1 MRRPGLCREGYGGH
15 MDWKEYLQKE
25 KHCSCGKNHVCD
37 IEEIIIEDGA
47 IKRLPQV
54 LAKHKY
60 QKLCVVSDLHTEQ
73 AAGLM
78 VYEELE
84 KAGYAFE
91 KVVYQD
97 EELVPDEDALI
108 YLFTRVPN
116 DCDLIIAVGS
126 GTINDLCRY
135 VSYKMKMDYYIVGTA
150 PSMDGY
156 ASNVSPLIIR
166 HLKTTYEARPARV
179 IIGDLDIISKA
190 PLHMIAAGVG
200 DILGKY
206 VCLTDWQL
214 AHIGNGEYICPEVM
228 ELVRESI
235 KKVAENAGRAA
246 NRDKEAICA
255 IMEGLVL
262 SGIAMSYIGNS
273 RPASGSEHHMSH
285 YWEMMFLL
293 ARQPDPLHGTKVG
306 TGTVMAIR
314 LYEMLK
320 EKREKLFPLTAPSFA
335 YDLWKEKIK
344 EAYGPAAP
352 GVLELE
358 KKTGKN
364 SDKEVLR
371 RRAAFQAHEEEI
383 FSVIDQLPEAEDIIE
398 ILKSMEA
405 PYYPEQINVSEN
417 VFTRGIYYAKD
428 LRDRFGLLQI
438 LFDLNLQEEFTN
450 RLIREIY

>member
-1 MRRPGLCREGYGGH
+1 M
-15 MDWKEYLQKE
+15 
-25 KHCSCGKNHVCD
+25 
-37 IEEIIIEDGA
+37 
-47 IKRLPQV
+47 
-54 LAKHKY
+54 
-60 QKLCVVSDLHTEQ
+60 
-73 AAGLM
+73 
-78 VYEELE
+78 
-84 KAGYAFE
+84 
-91 KVVYQD
+91 
-97 EELVPDEDALI
+97 
-108 YLFTRVPN
+108 
-116 DCDLIIAVGS
+116 AV
-126 GTINDLCRY
+126 
-135 VSYKMKMDYYIVGTA
+135 
-150 PSMDGY
+150 
-156 ASNVSPLIIR
+156 
-166 HLKTTYEARPARV
+166 
-179 IIGDLDIISKA
+179 
-190 PLHMIAAGVG
+190 
-200 DILGKY
+200 
-206 VCLTDWQL
+206 
-214 AHIGNGEYICPEVM
+214 
-228 ELVRESI
+228 
-235 KKVAENAGRAA
+235 
-246 NRDKEAICA
+246 
-255 IMEGLVL
+255 
-262 SGIAMSYIGNS
+262 
-273 RPASGSEHHMSH
+273 
-285 YWEMMFLL
+285 
-293 ARQPDPLHGTKVG
+293 
-306 TGTVMAIR
+306 R